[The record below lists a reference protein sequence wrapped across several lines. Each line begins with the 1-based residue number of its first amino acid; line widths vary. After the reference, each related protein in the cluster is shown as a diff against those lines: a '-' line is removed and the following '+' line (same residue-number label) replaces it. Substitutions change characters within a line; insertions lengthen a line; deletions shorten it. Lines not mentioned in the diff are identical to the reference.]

1 MPVHSNAGH
10 KSIKVFILLTMLV
23 KKKNRELFGVKCE
36 HGATGYNYWVAFH
49 RLIW

>member
-23 KKKNRELFGVKCE
+23 KKKKKPENSLESSVNMERQGVII
-36 HGATGYNYWVAFH
+36 GLPSIG
-49 RLIW
+49 

>member
-23 KKKNRELFGVKCE
+23 KKKKTENSLESSVNMERQGIIIGLPSIG
-36 HGATGYNYWVAFH
+36 
-49 RLIW
+49 

>member
-23 KKKNRELFGVKCE
+23 KKKTELFGVKCE
-36 HGATGYNYWVAFH
+36 HGVTGYNYWVAFH